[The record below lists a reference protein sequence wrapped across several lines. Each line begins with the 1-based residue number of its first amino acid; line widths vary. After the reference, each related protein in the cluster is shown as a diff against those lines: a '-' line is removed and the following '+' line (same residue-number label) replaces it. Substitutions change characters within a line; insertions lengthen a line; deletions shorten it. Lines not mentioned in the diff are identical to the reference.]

1 MRDGT
6 AADDGT
12 DGFTLLQYSKG
23 GAADGGGG
31 GRLTLRE
38 RRALLPGESE
48 EDITREIDGAR
59 LQPRLRRARRRR
71 GAGGGGARAGGG
83 GGVGG
88 GGGAAEGDA
97 SRKRSDGLPALK
109 DQEHIEFMARLR
121 RTINK
126 LDLSEKTADVVDAA
140 ADEPA
145 PKGAPAG
152 GAGDEKP
159 PKP

>member
-1 MRDGT
+1 MRLDPSFSLKDTGFSSFGQIINASGLFECPAGQAP
-6 AADDGT
+6 AAGGLMVKPREQDTVPQEPQEPHDIGEL
-12 DGFTLLQYSKG
+12 GRSELFRLCKEKG
-23 GAADGGGG
+23 IKTGGP
-31 GRLTLRE
+31 RVTNDHLRE
-38 RRALLPGESE
+38 LLS
-48 EDITREIDGAR
+48 
-59 LQPRLRRARRRR
+59 
-71 GAGGGGARAGGG
+71 
-83 GGVGG
+83 
-88 GGGAAEGDA
+88 AAEG
-97 SRKRSDGLPALK
+97 DGLPALK

>member
-1 MRDGT
+1 M
-6 AADDGT
+6 
-12 DGFTLLQYSKG
+12 
-23 GAADGGGG
+23 
-31 GRLTLRE
+31 
-38 RRALLPGESE
+38 
-48 EDITREIDGAR
+48 
-59 LQPRLRRARRRR
+59 
-71 GAGGGGARAGGG
+71 GAGVG
-83 GGVGG
+83 GG

-109 DQEHIEFMARLR
+109 DQEHIELMARLR

-152 GAGDEKP
+152 GEGDEKP

>member
-1 MRDGT
+1 MVKPRD
-6 AADDGT
+6 
-12 DGFTLLQYSKG
+12 Q
-23 GAADGGGG
+23 
-31 GRLTLRE
+31 
-38 RRALLPGESE
+38 
-48 EDITREIDGAR
+48 
-59 LQPRLRRARRRR
+59 
-71 GAGGGGARAGGG
+71 
-83 GGVGG
+83 
-88 GGGAAEGDA
+88 DA
-97 SRKRSDGLPALK
+97 VPQDVPQDVPALE

-145 PKGAPAG
+145 PKGAPAD